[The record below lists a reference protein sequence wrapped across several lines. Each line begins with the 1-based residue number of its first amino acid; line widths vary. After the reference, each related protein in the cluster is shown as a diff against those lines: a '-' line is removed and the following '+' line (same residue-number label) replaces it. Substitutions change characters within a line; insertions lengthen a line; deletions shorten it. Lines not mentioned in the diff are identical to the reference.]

1 MIHLRPATPE
11 DAPLMVD
18 LVDMA
23 GDGLPMAAW
32 RGVLAADGVGGDA
45 RAFGIRHALRDRG
58 GFTWRNAVIAEWDGV
73 AAGMLMCWPLPLEP
87 RPLEDLP
94 PLVQPIQ
101 GLENLARG
109 RLLVNAV
116 AVLPSHRRKGIGWM
130 LVQTVTDRAA
140 LIVGDGN
147 TPARAMYERLGF
159 VEIAR
164 EAAVGDDLWTP
175 PHRHW
180 CLMVRG

>member
-1 MIHLRPATPE
+1 MIHLRAAMPE

-23 GDGLPMAAW
+23 GDGLPMATWSGHAP
-32 RGVLAADGVGGDA
+32 DQP

-58 GFTWRNAVIAEWDGV
+58 GFTWRNARIAEWDGA

-87 RPLEDLP
+87 QPLEGLP
-94 PLVQPIQ
+94 ALVQPIQ
-101 GLENLARG
+101 QLENLARG
-109 RLLVNAV
+109 RVLINAV
-116 AVLPSHRRKGIGWM
+116 AVLPAFQRKGIGWM

-140 LIVGDGN
+140 LIVGDAN
-147 TPARAMYERLGF
+147 SPARALYARLGF
-159 VEIAR
+159 VEIAQLP
-164 EAAVGDDLWTP
+164 AVGDAGWHPT
-175 PHRHW
+175 HRQW